1 MAIFANDA
9 NGAWVILG
17 LLAMVA
23 TLLAATRRT
32 PATAGAALP
41 ILAAANGRQPARR
54 TGAGNGRA
62 ATRKANGNRK
72 GNGKGNGNGKATR
85 ASNGQTTQAAP
96 TRKGRRAPADTKPTP
111 AVNAKSG
118 TARLM
123 PGGLRDQVL
132 AYLADRPGEELS
144 PNQVAKALDRSSGAV
159 GNALETLAE
168 RGEVRKTSQA
178 PRRFMVPTR
187 GKATRANGNGPA
199 ARGTKGTGTA
209 NGIGVGKAAADT
221 PAAKTAPARGTTRT
235 AKGRA
240 AKDRPA
246 TPAAPTAP
254 APGPANGNANGGNGK
269 GAAKPATRT
278 TKRATR

>member
-23 TLLAATRRT
+23 ALLAATRRT

-54 TGAGNGRA
+54 TGTGAGNGRA
-62 ATRKANGNRK
+62 ATRKGT
-72 GNGKGNGNGKATR
+72 GKANGNGKATR

-96 TRKGRRAPADTKPTP
+96 TRKGRRAPADTKPAP

-178 PRRFMVPTR
+178 PRRFMVPAR
-187 GKATRANGNGPA
+187 GNANRANGNGPA
-199 ARGTKGTGTA
+199 ARGTNGTGTA
-209 NGIGVGKAAADT
+209 NGIGNGKAAADT

-246 TPAAPTAP
+246 TPAAPAAP
-254 APGPANGNANGGNGK
+254 APGPADGTTGK

>member
-23 TLLAATRRT
+23 ALLAATRRT

-41 ILAAANGRQPARR
+41 ILAAANGRQPTRR
-54 TGAGNGRA
+54 TGTGAGNGRA
-62 ATRKANGNRK
+62 ATRKANGN
-72 GNGKGNGNGKATR
+72 GKGNGKATR

-96 TRKGRRAPADTKPTP
+96 PRKGRRAPADTTPAP

-168 RGEVRKTSQA
+168 RGEVRKASQA
-178 PRRFMVPTR
+178 PRRFMVPAR
-187 GKATRANGNGPA
+187 GTANRANGNGPA

-209 NGIGVGKAAADT
+209 NGIGNGKTAADT

-240 AKDRPA
+240 AKGRPA
-246 TPAAPTAP
+246 IPA
-254 APGPANGNANGGNGK
+254 APGPADGTTGK